1 MIENCHHEKNIE
13 LNFQTIPCCLK
24 HLLIMNHISEEYLI
38 TEKFGKYILRIFK
51 NIFDKEKIFIKF
63 NTKANNNFIN
73 EFFSM
78 ITKYMCYFYFIDKT
92 NLSKYLC
99 KIAFNYY
106 NQGMN
111 NIKTKSK
118 EINII
123 KNNLCCIYS
132 KENKYDKALNIIK
145 EISNTNNNINI
156 NSISS
161 NDNLILLNNYIN
173 LYIKSKKKID
183 KEILNKINTL
193 KTCINQKLHQIIQS
207 SKSIENNKSLYT
219 SLKSK
224 NDFSLQE
231 INLYLFIYYNYCTI
245 CSKINNANASNNLAN
260 YKKGYELCL
269 IYLGE
274 NNHLSIKYKIMINKF
289 VLNKTSKKKIAINKN
304 EINSKLNEINNRLDK
319 IGKSILPVKKIIS
332 NYKNNRLINSEE
344 KKIFSSAKNSRTEI
358 YSKNIIKKEE
368 EKKNQN
374 DNDENNNEIID
385 ENDKEKK
392 EEKKEET
399 QIKIEMPKIVIKLNE
414 DNNDELV
421 CNTLYQECDTN
432 EKEEEK
438 KKEEIKENLK
448 KEPKEEE
455 KEETQIKIEM
465 PKIVIKLN
473 EENNDELV
481 CNTLYQEY
489 DNNEKEDNKKE
500 EPKEEIKENPKEE
513 SKEEKK
519 EEEKEEKKEQQE
531 EIPKIFIPKINV
543 NLDNTNND
551 DYICE
556 TFFIPTD
563 EADAPS
569 KKKENSEKPPNQI
582 NLKNNNNINKN
593 FTFSLS
599 TSVVEEPKESS
610 QNIISDTNKLSNQE
624 LLNKFFIDLKFYHV
638 PLINI
643 YNQKED
649 TFDISKY
656 LTELKEKNPTDTV
669 LIKFDYK
676 LRILNNSNLIIKLE
690 VLKNL
695 SIRLFLI
702 DKDNNNE
709 GLLSTQ
715 YTFKKILGL
724 YQIIRFDLVLPFTK
738 SYLDFVTYNDYIT
751 KTFLNFITINKENN
765 EYKFKMAKKPLGLC
779 HSNIVINLYFS
790 KVVFDIMVVEQNY
803 CKIILSSE
811 NDDFNC
817 MILDTFFDE
826 ESFNMLINKE
836 VFENDIPVYNL
847 KNNDLNNNELIL
859 DLIKNLQKCF
869 NGFCSGIV
877 NVFDD
882 MYPKANSNQKKL
894 KELLV
899 FKLDIKDQL
908 KSMKLTSCLFDSKIC
923 KVMTIDQNLL
933 KSKGIIYRHEISDLF
948 GYETSEVWN
957 KLYSYQKLVFSR
969 IILRCAIFKEE
980 NSIMALDKYQ
990 IVDEINFVYKKKV
1003 CNFCLIKIKDFVY
1016 VKFMMYESVGTF
1028 EFNKV
1033 IFLKSDKIKFDE
1045 LKLINIKEKLVLE
1058 VDKSIECIN
1067 NEDDSLFSFL
1077 NID

>member
-1 MIENCHHEKNIE
+1 
-13 LNFQTIPCCLK
+13 
-24 HLLIMNHISEEYLI
+24 
-38 TEKFGKYILRIFK
+38 
-51 NIFDKEKIFIKF
+51 
-63 NTKANNNFIN
+63 
-73 EFFSM
+73 
-78 ITKYMCYFYFIDKT
+78 
-92 NLSKYLC
+92 
-99 KIAFNYY
+99 
-106 NQGMN
+106 
-111 NIKTKSK
+111 
-118 EINII
+118 
-123 KNNLCCIYS
+123 
-132 KENKYDKALNIIK
+132 
-145 EISNTNNNINI
+145 
-156 NSISS
+156 
-161 NDNLILLNNYIN
+161 
-173 LYIKSKKKID
+173 
-183 KEILNKINTL
+183 
-193 KTCINQKLHQIIQS
+193 
-207 SKSIENNKSLYT
+207 
-219 SLKSK
+219 
-224 NDFSLQE
+224 
-231 INLYLFIYYNYCTI
+231 
-245 CSKINNANASNNLAN
+245 
-260 YKKGYELCL
+260 
-269 IYLGE
+269 
-274 NNHLSIKYKIMINKF
+274 
-289 VLNKTSKKKIAINKN
+289 
-304 EINSKLNEINNRLDK
+304 
-319 IGKSILPVKKIIS
+319 
-332 NYKNNRLINSEE
+332 
-344 KKIFSSAKNSRTEI
+344 
-358 YSKNIIKKEE
+358 
-368 EKKNQN
+368 
-374 DNDENNNEIID
+374 
-385 ENDKEKK
+385 
-392 EEKKEET
+392 
-399 QIKIEMPKIVIKLNE
+399 MPKIVIKLNE

-421 CNTLYQECDTN
+421 CNTLYQEYDNN

-551 DYICE
+551 DYTCE

-624 LLNKFFIDLKFYHV
+624 LLNKFFIDLKFYRV

>member
-358 YSKNIIKKEE
+358 YSKKKKKKK
-368 EKKNQN
+368 KKN
-374 DNDENNNEIID
+374 
-385 ENDKEKK
+385 KK
-392 EEKKEET
+392 KK
-399 QIKIEMPKIVIKLNE
+399 KKK
-414 DNNDELV
+414 
-421 CNTLYQECDTN
+421 
-432 EKEEEK
+432 K

-1067 NEDDSLFSFL
+1067 NKDDSLFSFL